1 MSARIWRA
9 RMGVLALTTAL
20 IASVLVVAVIRCM
33 PVSIPRV
40 ESRGGF
46 SFRDGDLIFISCAGR
61 LCEVIEGVTSS
72 PFSHVG
78 MVDVRQG
85 RHLVIEAFGPVGE
98 VTLES
103 YLERCRGRFT
113 LMRPTGELA
122 GRIDEIQD
130 SMKKYYGLPY
140 DSRYMWGDDE
150 IYCTELVQKA
160 VLEVTGLELA
170 PLRRLGDLNWKPHEK
185 YIAAIEGGVPLEREM
200 LTPADMQRSE
210 HLELVYTSI
219 DLH

>member
-1 MSARIWRA
+1 
-9 RMGVLALTTAL
+9 
-20 IASVLVVAVIRCM
+20 
-33 PVSIPRV
+33 
-40 ESRGGF
+40 
-46 SFRDGDLIFISCAGR
+46 
-61 LCEVIEGVTSS
+61 
-72 PFSHVG
+72 
-78 MVDVRQG
+78 
-85 RHLVIEAFGPVGE
+85 
-98 VTLES
+98 
-103 YLERCRGRFT
+103 
-113 LMRPTGELA
+113 MRPTGELA

-130 SMKKYYGLPY
+130 AMRKYYGLPY

-185 YIAAIEGGVPLEREM
+185 DIAAIEGSVPLEREM
-200 LTPADMQRSE
+200 VTPADMQRSE